1 MGNNEDR
8 PIEDVI
14 GRVNLR
20 KIVKEDR
27 ERIRNI
33 LLNVEIF
40 TEDEV
45 RVALSLIDVYF
56 TGDEDYK
63 FVVVAYESQVIG
75 YACYGSTPM
84 TSGTW
89 DIYWMAILKEFQGNK
104 IGTLLI
110 REVEKEIQ
118 KRGARLILIETSSK
132 ESYNATREF
141 YQWMGYKPVGK
152 IERFY
157 SEQDDKLIYG
167 KYFERNIPNV

>member
-14 GRVNLR
+14 GKVNLR
-20 KIVKEDR
+20 KIVKDDR
-27 ERIRNI
+27 EKIRNI
-33 LLNVEIF
+33 LLNVEVF

-45 RVALSLIDVYF
+45 RVALSLIDVHF
-56 TGDEDYK
+56 TEDEDYN
-63 FVVVAYESQVIG
+63 FVVATYESQVIG

-104 IGTLLI
+104 IGTFLI

-118 KRGARLILIETSSK
+118 KRGGRLILIETSSK

-141 YQWMGYKPVGK
+141 YKRMGYNLISK

-167 KYFERNIPNV
+167 KYFEQSIPNI